1 MGKLSRTSSVHFVP
15 SRKEVSHT
23 VIDVIVDGPVCSLSA
38 AIAEVRRPAAQKAVQ
53 FITYFT
59 RSDVARSHEFTDF
72 VLDPLHALRGWA
84 CTQVPTA
91 VFSVAMWSER
101 VSKKVETLPPSVL
114 QRGFGLV
121 DCQPES
127 RHHDLCPR
135 QRFSRASAT
144 EDDEVISIGDDLRMK
159 SFLTS
164 GEPPV
169 FQKAIH
175 VHVGEQRTYNSALRR
190 AACAALSTGNA
201 SLPATAP
208 LFDWRFQPHLDQP

>member
-15 SRKEVSHT
+15 SSKEVSDA
-23 VIDVIVDGPVCSLSA
+23 VIDMIVDGPVCPLSA
-38 AIAEVRRPAAQKAVQ
+38 AIAEVHRPAAQKAVQ
-53 FITYFT
+53 FITHFRP
-59 RSDVARSHEFTDF
+59 RSDIVGNQEPTDF

-91 VFSVAMWSER
+91 VFSVTMWSER
-101 VSKKVETLPPSVL
+101 VSKKAETFPPSVL

-135 QRFSRASAT
+135 QRLSRASAT

-164 GEPPV
+164 G
-169 FQKAIH
+169 
-175 VHVGEQRTYNSALRR
+175 
-190 AACAALSTGNA
+190 
-201 SLPATAP
+201 
-208 LFDWRFQPHLDQP
+208 